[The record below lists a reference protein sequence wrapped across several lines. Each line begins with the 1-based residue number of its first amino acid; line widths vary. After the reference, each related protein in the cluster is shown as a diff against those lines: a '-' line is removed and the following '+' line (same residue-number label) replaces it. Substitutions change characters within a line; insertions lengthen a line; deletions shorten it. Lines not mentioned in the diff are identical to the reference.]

1 MKKLLFITFSLFSF
15 TLTYSQCTPDPT
27 YADSTFG
34 VWPTPQT
41 NFPAG
46 DIGVFYDEV
55 VYFKVPRDAGN
66 VDSSFAG
73 QLIDS
78 IILSSVTN
86 LPPGLTYQ
94 CDIPSCTWNYDSV
107 GCASI
112 SGTPT
117 TNGSYQISLDA
128 TVWTEIFLTPFPV
141 PYSFNGYSIN
151 IGPTS
156 DNSLGSSFSNL
167 SLENPVP
174 NPSNNSTNIGYSS
187 INSQNISFEI
197 TNLIGEVILQQNFV
211 SNVGLNNIS
220 VNTSM
225 FSNGVYLC
233 SVSNGL
239 VRSTKR
245 LIVHH

>member
-1 MKKLLFITFSLFSF
+1 MKNFIIITFCLFSF
-15 TLTYSQCTPDPT
+15 SFTHSQCVPDPI

-66 VDSSFAG
+66 IDSAAAG
-73 QLIDS
+73 TYIDS
-78 IILSSVTN
+78 IVLSSVSN

-94 CDIPSCTWNYDSV
+94 CDIPSCTWNYDSI
-107 GCASI
+107 GCATI

-128 TVWTEIFLTPFPV
+128 TVWTQIFLIPFPV
-141 PYSFNGYSIN
+141 AYSFDGYTIN
-151 IGPTS
+151 IGLTS
-156 DNSLGSSFSNL
+156 DNSLGSSFSTL
-167 SLENPVP
+167 TLQDAIP
-174 NPSNNSTNIGYSS
+174 NPSNNTTNIGYRSL
-187 INSQNISFEI
+187 NSENISFQI
-197 TNLIGEVILQQNFV
+197 TNLLGEIMIQDNFI
-211 SNVGLNNIS
+211 SNVGINTIG
-220 VNTSM
+220 VNTSI
-225 FSNGVYLC
+225 FSNGVYLY
-233 SVSNGL
+233 SISNGHA
-239 VRSTKR
+239 RSTKR

>member
-1 MKKLLFITFSLFSF
+1 MKNLILITFCLFNFIFS
-15 TLTYSQCTPDPT
+15 YSQCTPDPT
-27 YADSTFG
+27 FSDSSFG

-41 NFPAG
+41 NFPNG

-66 VDSSFAG
+66 IDSVYAG

-128 TVWTEIFLTPFPV
+128 TVWTEIFLTHFPFHIVLMVIP
-141 PYSFNGYSIN
+141 
-151 IGPTS
+151 
-156 DNSLGSSFSNL
+156 
-167 SLENPVP
+167 
-174 NPSNNSTNIGYSS
+174 
-187 INSQNISFEI
+187 
-197 TNLIGEVILQQNFV
+197 LI
-211 SNVGLNNIS
+211 
-220 VNTSM
+220 
-225 FSNGVYLC
+225 
-233 SVSNGL
+233 
-239 VRSTKR
+239 
-245 LIVHH
+245 

>member
-1 MKKLLFITFSLFSF
+1 MKKLLIITFSLFSF
-15 TLTYSQCTPDPT
+15 TFNYSQCIPDPT

-41 NFPAG
+41 NFSDG

-55 VYFKVPRDAGN
+55 VYFKIPRDAGN
-66 VDSSFAG
+66 IDSAYVG

-78 IILSSVTN
+78 IILSSVSN
-86 LPPGLTYQ
+86 LPPGLSYQ
-94 CDIPSCTWNYDSV
+94 CDIPSCTWNFDSV

-117 TNGSYQISLDA
+117 TNGSFQISLDA
-128 TVWTEIFLTPFPV
+128 TVWTEIFTVPFPV
-141 PYSFNGYSIN
+141 PYSFNGYFIN

-156 DNSLGSSFSNL
+156 NNSLGSSFSNL
-167 SLENPVP
+167 ILGNPLP

-187 INSQNISFEI
+187 MNSGNISFQM
-197 TNLIGEVILQQNFV
+197 TNLLGEIVHKENFV
-211 SNVGLNNIS
+211 SNIGLNNIS
-220 VNTSM
+220 VNTSI
-225 FSNGVYLC
+225 FPNGVYLY
-233 SVSNGL
+233 SISNGL
-239 VRSTKR
+239 ARSTKR